1 MVHYAAIKVLKAHS
15 EKLKAALNEEETKI
29 LTSQT
34 KEEIFFA
41 SSTAQNIREEINKI
55 TESIEVLLNIK
66 KCK

>member
-1 MVHYAAIKVLKAHS
+1 MVHYAAIKVLKAHA
-15 EKLKAALNEEETKI
+15 EKLKAALDEEETKI

-55 TESIEVLLNIK
+55 TESIKVLIK
-66 KCK
+66 AN